1 MDYER
6 VALWVIVIILLI
18 KVFLMTRRSYAYVGT
33 NPPIYE
39 RNALPDPS
47 MPGED
52 GPSDS
57 SIVPPSVNGI
67 GIMDLAEFKNLPDGL
82 KTIWQ
87 TNIVNKLLPV
97 VGTKVSSVWTAY
109 GTANQTELSTNITA
123 GVDKLIENINEAPIE
138 LTK

>member
-18 KVFLMTRRSYAYVGT
+18 KVFLMNRRSYAYVGT
-33 NPPIYE
+33 NPPIEE
-39 RNALPDPS
+39 RNALPDPP
-47 MPGED
+47 MPGEPPPAS
-52 GPSDS
+52 G
-57 SIVPPSVNGI
+57 IVPPSVNGI
-67 GIMDLAEFKNLPDGL
+67 GIMDLAEFKNLPDGI

-87 TNIVNKLLPV
+87 TNLVNKLLPA
-97 VGTKVSSVWTAY
+97 VGTKVSSVWAAF
-109 GTANQTELSTNITA
+109 GAAHQAELSTNITA

>member
-39 RNALPDPS
+39 DNAIPDPS
-47 MPGED
+47 MPGGD
-52 GPSDS
+52 
-57 SIVPPSVNGI
+57 IVPPSVNVT
-67 GIMDLAEFKNLPDGL
+67 GIMDLAEFRNLPDGL
-82 KTIWQ
+82 KTIWRS
-87 TNIVNKLLPV
+87 NIVNKLLPA
-97 VGTKVSSVWTAY
+97 VGTKVSSVWAAY
-109 GTANQTELSTNITA
+109 GTANQNELSTNITA

-138 LTK
+138 LTKSK

>member
-18 KVFLMTRRSYAYVGT
+18 KVFLVDRRSYYTAS
-33 NPPIYE
+33 NP
-39 RNALPDPS
+39 
-47 MPGED
+47 
-52 GPSDS
+52 
-57 SIVPPSVNGI
+57 I

-87 TNIVNKLLPV
+87 TNLVNKLLPAV
-97 VGTKVSSVWTAY
+97 STKVSSVWTAY
-109 GTANQTELSTNITA
+109 GTANQADLSTNITA